1 MKTIFRTN
9 ASFLVPLHVFLIGGL
24 LMLFRP
30 GSTDISVWINAQHT
44 PYGDAFF
51 RMATWLGDGITAGI
65 FIFVLLFIRFRWA
78 FLLALAMLVST
89 FLAQWLKHYFNYDR
103 PSLELSDLPLH
114 YVEGVQLYQHFS
126 FPSGHTTAA
135 FCMYGM
141 LAFISKT
148 PVSKL
153 LFFLVA
159 AVVGISRIYLMQHF
173 LEDVLFGA
181 VLGSGVAMLVFLFP
195 GQRPFLERSGW
206 NKSLISLF
214 RKK

>member
-1 MKTIFRTN
+1 MKTLIRSNVWFI
-9 ASFLVPLHVFLIGGL
+9 VPLHLFLIAGIIL
-24 LMLFRP
+24 LFQP
-30 GSTDISVWINAQHT
+30 GSTGVSVWVNAQHT
-44 PYGDAFF
+44 LYGDAFF

-65 FIFVLLFIRFRWA
+65 FICLLLFIRFRWA
-78 FLLALAMLVST
+78 FLLGLAMLIST
-89 FLAQWLKHYFNYDR
+89 FLAQWLKHYFNHDR

-141 LAFISKT
+141 LALISKN
-148 PVSKL
+148 PAAKM

-159 AVVGISRIYLMQHF
+159 LVVGISRIYLMQHF
-173 LEDVLFGA
+173 LEDVLLGA
-181 VLGSGVAMLVFLFP
+181 VIGSGVAMLVMLFP
-195 GQRPFLERSGW
+195 GQRPFLDRSGW
-206 NKSLISLF
+206 NQSLRTVF